1 MDLTTLLQTTMNDET
16 LSGIANHLGIEN
28 EQAQSA
34 IAIAVPLLVAA
45 LNNNAK
51 KGDIDN
57 ISLALNKHDGSILDN
72 VQGFLSGGNFSDGVG
87 ILEHIFGGNQPK
99 VENAVSQSSGLD
111 MGQTIKLLAMLAPIV
126 MGFLGKQKNRGAL
139 SSSGGLSSIL
149 EGIVG
154 GIPKTNQGTSGGIDM
169 NIIDV
174 LLNQDGKKDEGG
186 LMDIGGKILGG
197 LFGKK

>member
-169 NIIDV
+169 NII
-174 LLNQDGKKDEGG
+174 E
-186 LMDIGGKILGG
+186 
-197 LFGKK
+197 